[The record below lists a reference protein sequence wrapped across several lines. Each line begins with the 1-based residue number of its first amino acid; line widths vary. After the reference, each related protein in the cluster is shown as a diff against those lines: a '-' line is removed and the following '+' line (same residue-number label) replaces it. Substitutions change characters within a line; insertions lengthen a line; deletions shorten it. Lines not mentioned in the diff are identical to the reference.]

1 MSPRPLTPPCVPTGT
16 RRFNRISAETRT
28 GQGYCSIQPV
38 RVFLSR
44 LPVAHGH
51 FLPCASRL
59 SGNCLPPTP
68 ATLVCPV
75 ESGSLLSFWA
85 SSIVSRYSIGTF
97 CAAIRPTFA
106 LLSSYLQSRSN
117 QASPGCRPLPSASP
131 LGHFCPDCGKSA
143 LSALPWLSSR
153 TLHEPGR
160 IRPFAPSLVQ
170 SPET

>member
-1 MSPRPLTPPCVPTGT
+1 MSDRPPTPPCVPFGT
-16 RRFNRISAETRT
+16 RRFNRISAQTRT
-28 GQGYCSIQPV
+28 GLGYCSILPV

-51 FLPCASRL
+51 FLPYASRL

-106 LLSSYLQSRSN
+106 SLSSYLQSRSN
-117 QASPGCRPLPSASP
+117 QASPGCKPIPSASRI
-131 LGHFCPDCGKSA
+131 GHFCPDCGKSA

-153 TLHEPGR
+153 TLRGPGH

-170 SPET
+170 SPKT

>member
-1 MSPRPLTPPCVPTGT
+1 MSPRPLTPPRIPFGTGW
-16 RRFNRISAETRT
+16 FNRISAGTRT

-38 RVFLSR
+38 RVFLLR
-44 LPVAHGH
+44 LLAVHGH
-51 FLPCASRL
+51 SLPCASRL

-68 ATLVCPV
+68 AIPVCPI
-75 ESGSLLSFWA
+75 ESGSLPSFWA

-106 LLSSYLQSRSN
+106 SLSSYLQSRSN
-117 QASPGCRPLPSASP
+117 QASPGCRPLPSASRI
-131 LGHFCPDCGKSA
+131 GHFCPDCGKSA

-153 TLHEPGR
+153 TSHEPGR
-160 IRPFAPSLVQ
+160 IRPFAPSLMQ